1 MSKVSASLNREENQ
15 KNNNIESENKKIS
28 MKSLKDLIFLGRI
41 ERSVEING
49 FLFKLTTLSVQEQK
63 DVVFKLIKIPE
74 ENRIFNAKVISLAF
88 AVKSINLTPL
98 DQIDVDG
105 NFEDLND
112 KKINIMQELQVS
124 VINKLYKI
132 YEEMITESEYEVNIE
147 EIKK

>member
-15 KNNNIESENKKIS
+15 KINNIESENKKIS
-28 MKSLKDLIFLGRI
+28 MKSLRDLIFLGRI

>member
-15 KNNNIESENKKIS
+15 TINNIESENKKIS

>member
-74 ENRIFNAKVISLAF
+74 ENRIFNAKIVSLAF

>member
-15 KNNNIESENKKIS
+15 KINNIESENKKIS

-74 ENRIFNAKVISLAF
+74 ENRIFNAKIVSLAF
-88 AVKSINLTPL
+88 AVKSINLIPL

>member
-15 KNNNIESENKKIS
+15 KINNIESENKKIS
-28 MKSLKDLIFLGRI
+28 MKSLRDLIFLGRI

-74 ENRIFNAKVISLAF
+74 ENRIFNAKIVSLAF
-88 AVKSINLTPL
+88 AVKSINLIPL